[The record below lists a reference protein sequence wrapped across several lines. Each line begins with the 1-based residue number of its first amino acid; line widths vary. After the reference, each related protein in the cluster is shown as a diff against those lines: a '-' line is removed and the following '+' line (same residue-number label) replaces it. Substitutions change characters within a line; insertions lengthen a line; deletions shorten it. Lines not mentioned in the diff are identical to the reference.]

1 MSERLHD
8 PAWRN
13 ACCEVPAGECAHWME
28 CEGASDADTLARPS
42 MAPGAKAPASAAD
55 QGLVAHRIGVRAGD
69 STLLQGV
76 DLLMKSGE
84 VGAILGPNG
93 AGKSTLLSVLAGLRA
108 PDTGAVSLNGQP
120 LTVDGLHRVARH
132 RAVLP
137 QDTAVA
143 FDFTVQEVV
152 ELGRY
157 PHRLQPSRQEAE
169 IVQAAMHATGVNAL
183 AHRPV
188 GSLSGGERAR
198 AQLARVMAQI
208 WEAPPD
214 DAARWLLLDEP
225 TAALDLRHQHT
236 TLTTVRQW
244 AREQGVGVLAVLHD
258 LNLALR
264 YADRVWVL
272 DHGQLQA
279 SGAPADVLRPTLVQR
294 VWQVQAGTVRGAD
307 GVDQLLISAEGPLHP
322 GKDTT

>member
-1 MSERLHD
+1 MSKQLRD
-8 PAWRN
+8 SAWRN

-28 CEGASDADTLARPS
+28 GDEPS
-42 MAPGAKAPASAAD
+42 EVNTQVPASSHG
-55 QGLVAHRIGVRAGD
+55 QGLVAHRIGVRVGG
-69 STLLQGV
+69 SSLLQGV
-76 DLLMKSGE
+76 DLLLRSGE

-93 AGKSTLLSVLAGLRA
+93 AGKSTLLSVLAGLRV
-108 PDTGAVSLNGQP
+108 PDTGVVWLNGHAMS
-120 LTVDGLHRVARH
+120 VDTLHRVAQH

-152 ELGRY
+152 ALGRY
-157 PHRLQPSRQEAE
+157 PHRLKPSRQEAD
-169 IVQAAMHATGVNAL
+169 IVQAAMATTGVGAL

-198 AQLARVMAQI
+198 VQLARVMAQI

-214 DAARWLLLDEP
+214 GAPRWLLLDEP
-225 TAALDLRHQHT
+225 TAALDLRHQHA
-236 TLTTVRQW
+236 TLSTVRRW

-264 YADRVWVL
+264 YADQVWVL
-272 DHGQLQA
+272 DRGQLQVN
-279 SGAPADVLRPTLVQR
+279 GVPAEALTPSLVHR
-294 VWQVQAGTVRGAD
+294 VWQVQATPVRSAD
-307 GVDQLLISAEGPLHP
+307 GVNQLLIAADAPLHLP
-322 GKDTT
+322 Q

>member
-1 MSERLHD
+1 MTERLRD

-13 ACCEVPAGECAHWME
+13 ACCDVPAGECAHWME
-28 CEGASDADTLARPS
+28 GEEASDADL
-42 MAPGAKAPASAAD
+42 
-55 QGLVAHRIGVRAGD
+55 LVAPERDPALSTASSDGLCLLAQRIGFRVGD

-76 DLLMKSGE
+76 DLLLKYGE
-84 VGAILGPNG
+84 VCAILGPNG

-108 PDTGAVSLNGQP
+108 PDTGAVWLNGQP
-120 LTVDGLHRVARH
+120 LLTDQLHRVAQH

-157 PHRLQPSRQEAE
+157 PHRLQPSLQEAD
-169 IVQAAMHATGVNAL
+169 IVQAAMAATGVSAL

-214 DAARWLLLDEP
+214 GAPRWLLLDEP
-225 TAALDLRHQHT
+225 TAALDLRHQHA
-236 TLTTVRQW
+236 TLSTVRRW

-264 YADRVWVL
+264 YADQVWVL
-272 DHGQLQA
+272 DRGRLQV
-279 SGAPADVLRPTLVQR
+279 SGAPAEALTPALVQR
-294 VWQVQAGTVRGAD
+294 VWQVQASTVRSAD
-307 GVDQLLISAEGPLHP
+307 GLSQLLISADEPLLLA
-322 GKDTT
+322 

>member
-1 MSERLHD
+1 MTERLRD

-13 ACCEVPAGECAHWME
+13 ACCDVPPGECAHWME
-28 CEGASDADTLARPS
+28 SEDASDVDALERPA
-42 MAPGAKAPASAAD
+42 MTPVAKVPASS
-55 QGLVAHRIGVRAGD
+55 QGHGLVAKRIGARAGG
-69 STLLQGV
+69 SALLQGV
-76 DLLMKSGE
+76 DLLLRSGE

-93 AGKSTLLSVLAGLRA
+93 AGKSTLLAVLAGLRT
-108 PDTGAVSLNGQP
+108 PDTGAVWLNGQP
-120 LTVDGLHRVARH
+120 LRIDALHRVAQH

-137 QDTAVA
+137 QDTSVA

-169 IVQAAMHATGVNAL
+169 IVQAAMAATGVSAL

-208 WEAPPD
+208 WEAPADGAP
-214 DAARWLLLDEP
+214 RWLLLDEP

-236 TLTTVRQW
+236 ILSTVRRW
-244 AREQGVGVLAVLHD
+244 ARDQGVGVLAVLHD

-264 YADRVWVL
+264 YTDQVWVL
-272 DHGQLQA
+272 DRGRLQV
-279 SGAPADVLRPTLVQR
+279 SGAPAKALTPALVQR
-294 VWQVQAGTVRGAD
+294 VWQVQATPVRSAD
-307 GVDQLLISAEGPLHP
+307 GVSQLLIAADAQLQSA
-322 GKDTT
+322 

>member
-1 MSERLHD
+1 MNERLRD

-13 ACCEVPAGECAHWME
+13 ACCDVPAGECAHWME
-28 CEGASDADTLARPS
+28 CEDAPGADTAAPPS
-42 MAPGAKAPASAAD
+42 MAPVAQAPASSHG
-55 QGLVAHRIGVRAGD
+55 QGLVAHRTGVRVGE

-76 DLLMKSGE
+76 DLLLRPGE

-108 PDTGAVSLNGQP
+108 PDTGAVWLNGQP
-120 LTVDGLHRVARH
+120 LLVDELHRVAPH

-152 ELGRY
+152 ALGRY
-157 PHRLQPSRQEAE
+157 PHRLRPSRQEAE
-169 IVQAAMHATGVNAL
+169 IVQAAMAATGVGAL

-208 WEAPPD
+208 WEAPAD
-214 DAARWLLLDEP
+214 DAPRWLLLDEP
-225 TAALDLRHQHT
+225 TAALDLRHQHA
-236 TLTTVRQW
+236 TLSTVRRW

-264 YADRVWVL
+264 YTDQVWVL
-272 DHGQLQA
+272 DRGRLQV
-279 SGAPADVLRPTLVQR
+279 SGPPEEALTPPLVQR
-294 VWQVQAGTVRGAD
+294 VWQVQATPVRSAD
-307 GVDQLLISAEGPLHP
+307 GVNQLLIAADGSLHSA
-322 GKDTT
+322 

>member
-1 MSERLHD
+1 MSERLRD

-13 ACCEVPAGECAHWME
+13 ACCDVPGGECAHWME
-28 CEGASDADTLARPS
+28 CEDAPETDTPARPS
-42 MAPGAKAPASAAD
+42 MAPVAKAPASAAGH
-55 QGLVAHRIGVRAGD
+55 GLVAHRIGVRAGD

-76 DLLMKSGE
+76 DLLLRSGE

-108 PDTGAVSLNGQP
+108 PDTGAVWLNGHP
-120 LTVDGLHRVARH
+120 LSVDTLHRVAQH

-152 ELGRY
+152 TLGRY
-157 PHRLQPSRQEAE
+157 PHRLQPSRHEAE
-169 IVQAAMHATGVNAL
+169 FVQAAMDATGVGAL

-214 DAARWLLLDEP
+214 GAPRWLLLDEP
-225 TAALDLRHQHT
+225 TAALDLRHQHI
-236 TLTTVRQW
+236 TLSTVRRW

-258 LNLALR
+258 LNLAMR
-264 YADRVWVL
+264 YSDQVWVL
-272 DHGQLQA
+272 DRGQLQV
-279 SGAPADVLRPTLVQR
+279 SGPPAEALTPALVQR
-294 VWQVQAGTVRGAD
+294 VWQVQATPVRSAD
-307 GVDQLLISAEGPLHP
+307 GVSQLLIAADGPLHLA
-322 GKDTT
+322 

>member
-1 MSERLHD
+1 MTGRLHD

-13 ACCEVPAGECAHWME
+13 ACCDVPAGECAHWME
-28 CEGASDADTLARPS
+28 CEVASEADTLA
-42 MAPGAKAPASAAD
+42 APALAPVARTAAPSIG
-55 QGLVAHRIGVRAGD
+55 QGLLAHRIGIHAGD

-76 DLLMKSGE
+76 DLLLRSGE

-108 PDTGAVSLNGQP
+108 PDTGAVWLNGQP
-120 LTVDGLHRVARH
+120 LLADELHRVAQH

-152 ELGRY
+152 ALGRY
-157 PHRLQPSRQEAE
+157 PHRLQPSRREAD
-169 IVQAAMHATGVNAL
+169 IVQAAMAATGVSAM

-214 DAARWLLLDEP
+214 GAPRWLLLDEP
-225 TAALDLRHQHT
+225 TAALDLRYQHA
-236 TLTTVRQW
+236 TLSTVRRW

-264 YADRVWVL
+264 YTDQVWVL
-272 DHGQLQA
+272 DRGRLQV
-279 SGAPADVLRPTLVQR
+279 GGVPAEVLTPALVQR
-294 VWQVQAGTVRGAD
+294 VWQVQATAVRSAD
-307 GVDQLLISAEGPLHP
+307 GVSQLLIAADAPLHLA
-322 GKDTT
+322 